1 MCGSSIAW
9 FAVRSS
15 TRAASHGW
23 YGSPPGMSM
32 PMLMLCREKLAS
44 RTGHVRDGGM
54 SLSSS
59 LTGSVPRM
67 TQAGSAVI
75 HTPDRSGVAVGQSRS
90 RRRQIDL
97 PARGARRSGSRIPE
111 PLGAQRSGCANQ
123 RR

>member
-9 FAVRSS
+9 FAVRSA

-32 PMLMLCREKLAS
+32 PMLMLCREKVAS

-75 HTPDRSGVAVGQSRS
+75 HTPDRSTFPFGNRGGAADRS
-90 RRRQIDL
+90 RAPDDV
-97 PARGARRSGSRIPE
+97 RGARGVGY
-111 PLGAQRSGCANQ
+111 LNHWAV
-123 RR
+123 